1 MMLHQRA
8 LTTHQRASVAAKPCS
23 TPCITLGSSA
33 RVRVARRHLRTRTL
47 ATEVIEA
54 PQVIAEAE
62 AALESSSSSGTEAAA
77 GPSSTGS
84 KQINWYQQ
92 WYPLAIIKDLDP
104 RRPNAARLLGIPVV
118 MWRDGS
124 GAWRAFE
131 DRCPHRLAP
140 LSEGRIDANGTL
152 MCSYHGWEFNGA
164 GACTRIP
171 QIGDERAHATACA
184 SQRSC
189 VASYPVKE
197 VQGLLWVWPDASPEG
212 AAAAAAAAPALIA
225 ELDQPDEWEPRTDW
239 FMREMPISMETVVEN
254 VADPCHANF
263 THHKVQG
270 ARSNEKGTDIK
281 PLTPPTPA
289 GFKMEQDSGRFRA
302 SFEFIAPCFLKY
314 TFPAFGR
321 VMAVYVV
328 PTAMGYSRMITRFV
342 KNKHNFPAR
351 PGLMGIVLKFM
362 ELLEGNRVLEHAL
375 MRNKVLDGDNHVLH
389 VQERQLLA
397 EGVNA
402 WQKNYYMPGTSDTG
416 VAAWRSWLT
425 KFGADMPL
433 LPKTLQDL
441 PPLMS
446 RRDSLD
452 RLSQHTQHCPDC
464 QQALKR
470 INLALPAT
478 WAAAAA
484 ALLVAGVAAATGAPL
499 LSWNVAG
506 AAAAAVLLALAH
518 RSLNKFKEL
527 FIFTD
532 YVHADVA

>member
-1 MMLHQRA
+1 MA
-8 LTTHQRASVAAKPCS
+8 DVT
-23 TPCITLGSSA
+23 GY
-33 RVRVARRHLRTRTL
+33 
-47 ATEVIEA
+47 VIEA

-62 AALESSSSSGTEAAA
+62 ATLNSSSSSGVAAA
-77 GPSSTGS
+77 ATPSSPGS

-92 WYPLAIIKDLDP
+92 WYPLAILRDLDP
-104 RRPNAARLLGIPVV
+104 RRPTAARLLGIPVV

-131 DRCPHRLAP
+131 DRCP
-140 LSEGRIDANGTL
+140 T
-152 MCSYHGWEFNGA
+152 GWEFNGA

-171 QIGDERAHATACA
+171 QMAMSALMPPLRQPALMRGQLPGEGEGGIEL
-184 SQRSC
+184 
-189 VASYPVKE
+189 
-197 VQGLLWVWPDASPEG
+197 QGLLWVWPDASAEG
-212 AAAAAAAAPALIA
+212 AAAAAAAQPALIA
-225 ELDQPDEWEPRTDW
+225 ELDQPVEWEARTDW
-239 FMREMPISMETVVEN
+239 FMREVPISMETVVEN
-254 VADPCHANF
+254 VSDPCHANF

-270 ARSNEKGTDIK
+270 SRSNEKGTDIK

-302 SFEFIAPCFLKY
+302 SFEFVAPCFLKY
-314 TFPAFGR
+314 TFPVFGR

-342 KNKHNFPAR
+342 KNKRSHPAR
-351 PGLMGIVLKFM
+351 PGLMGLVLKFM
-362 ELLEGNRVLEHAL
+362 EVLEGNRVLEHAL

-397 EGVNA
+397 EGVTS
-402 WQKNYYMPGTSDTG
+402 WQKNYFMPAPVTQVGPAAAR

-433 LPKTLQDL
+433 LPKELQDL

-446 RRDSLD
+446 RRQSLD

-470 INLALPAT
+470 ITLALPVT

-499 LSWNVAG
+499 LSWSVAG
-506 AAAAAVLLALAH
+506 AAGAAVLLALAH
-518 RSLNKFKEL
+518 RSLNKFKDL

-532 YVHADVA
+532 YVHADIA